1 MIIDGTELAAA
12 ADIESDICIIGAG
25 PAGITLALELE
36 GDGRK
41 IVLLEGGG
49 LDYTDAS
56 QEIYTPASLP
66 RDFPEARDT
75 RLRYFGGS
83 SNHWGGNCSPFSRA
97 DFERRDWIPH
107 SGWPFS
113 FDDLAP
119 YYEQAH
125 RYCELPFAP
134 GDFATQ
140 APNDPDLPWGRADRR
155 LMVATGF
162 SSPPTQF
169 SEVYRDR
176 LEQAEDLTVIVNGN
190 VVGFTF
196 DGVGERI
203 ASVQAKSFD
212 RPAFDVKSKC
222 FVLACGGL
230 ENARMLLQPSA
241 VRPSGIGNEHDVVGR
256 YFMEHPVIKAA
267 MFQPSMPIDQLL
279 QLAGPWQAFPEGSLF
294 FQLSEDAQQ
303 EHGLANIRV
312 PFSLV
317 SRYFASAGVESMHT
331 LTDAL
336 GDGEW
341 PDEPFSH
348 IGNIFYDLD
357 MVAEGVAR
365 ASFDVK
371 LFDHA
376 ETIDQFFCDVMI
388 EQTPDPDNRLTLAAD
403 KDALGLHKFDL
414 SYRITDSDK
423 DSLWRGMR
431 LVAQALG
438 EAGVGRVRLQENSG
452 ERLWEEGLINYGD
465 HHMGTTRAA
474 VSPRAGV
481 VDGDLK
487 VHGVN
492 NLFVAG
498 SSVFTTG
505 AHVPPT
511 LTIVALSARLAVHLK
526 QREAS

>member
-12 ADIESDICIIGAG
+12 ADIESDICIIGTG

-56 QEIYTPASLP
+56 QDIYTAANLP
-66 RDFPEARDT
+66 PDFPETRDT

-83 SNHWGGNCSPFSRA
+83 SNHWSGNCSPFSPA
-97 DFERRDWIPH
+97 DFEQRAWIPH

-113 FDDLAP
+113 FEDLAP

-125 RYCELPFAP
+125 RYCELPFTP
-134 GDFATQ
+134 RDFATR
-140 APNDPDLPWGRADRR
+140 APNDPSLPWGRADRQ

-162 SSPPTQF
+162 NSPPTQF
-169 SEVYRDR
+169 SYVYRDR
-176 LEQAEDLTVIVNGN
+176 LEQAEDISIIVNGN

-212 RPAFDVKSKC
+212 RSPFNVKSKC

-230 ENARMLLQPSA
+230 ENPRILLQPNA
-241 VRPSGIGNEHDVVGR
+241 TRPNGIGNEHDVVGR
-256 YFMEHPVIKAA
+256 YFMEHPVVKAA
-267 MFQPSMPIDQLL
+267 MFQPSVPVEQFL
-279 QLAGPWQAFPEGSLF
+279 QISGPWQAFDEGTLF
-294 FQLSEDAQQ
+294 FQLSEDAQRD
-303 EHGLANIRV
+303 HGLPNIRV
-312 PFSLV
+312 PFSRV
-317 SRYFASAGVESMHT
+317 SRYFASAGVESMNT
-331 LTDAL
+331 LTDAIS
-336 GDGEW
+336 DGEW
-341 PDEPFSH
+341 PDEPLSH
-348 IGNIFYDLD
+348 IGNIIYDLD
-357 MVAEGVAR
+357 MIAEGFAR
-365 ASFDVK
+365 TAFDVK

-388 EQTPDPDNRLTLAAD
+388 EQTPDPDNRLTLSSQS
-403 KDALGLHKFDL
+403 DALGLKKFDL
-414 SYRITDSDK
+414 SYRVTDLDK
-423 DSLWRGMR
+423 ESLWRGMR

-438 EAGVGRVRLQENSG
+438 EAGIGRMRLQENSG
-452 ERLWEEGLINYGD
+452 DRLWEQGLVNYGD

-474 VSPRAGV
+474 VSPRSGV

-487 VHGVN
+487 VHSVN

-505 AHVPPT
+505 SHVPPT
-511 LTIVALSARLAVHLK
+511 LTIVALSVRLANHLR
-526 QREAS
+526 QREAI